1 MVYHVPN
8 STPLCAYVL
17 LIQWQPPHLYKIRN
31 HSRSSEK
38 RTKSIHF
45 QKDRQ
50 RPWKYHLEWSKYTSW
65 CRLYSLS
72 VLCDTFSLSLALD
85 LDKLYLI
92 KWKRPSG
99 ISEFNQENDGFIT
112 SIHVIHIS
120 KNAASNIIKM
130 MWTEMMELITR
141 LKMLFRSKTAIKIR
155 FARHNS
161 KIKVFQRI

>member
-1 MVYHVPN
+1 MVLYHVPN
-8 STPLCAYVL
+8 STPLCAYVP

-31 HSRSSEK
+31 HRRSSET

-50 RPWKYHLEWSKYTSW
+50 RPWKCHLQSPKYSWSKYTSW
-65 CRLYSLS
+65 CRWSLLFIILYVTPFHYLETSTIIALS
-72 VLCDTFSLSLALD
+72 NQKTYSE
-85 LDKLYLI
+85 
-92 KWKRPSG
+92 

-130 MWTEMMELITR
+130 MWTEMMELI
-141 LKMLFRSKTAIKIR
+141 KMAIR
-155 FARHNS
+155 
-161 KIKVFQRI
+161 Q

>member
-1 MVYHVPN
+1 MVLYHVPN
-8 STPLCAYVL
+8 STPLCAYVP

-31 HSRSSEK
+31 HRRSSET

-50 RPWKYHLEWSKYTSW
+50 RPRQYHLQWSKYTSW
-65 CRLYSLS
+65 CRFYSLS
-72 VLCDTFSLSLALD
+72 YMWHHFIILRVETSAIIALSNQ
-85 LDKLYLI
+85 KTY
-92 KWKRPSG
+92 SE

-130 MWTEMMELITR
+130 MWTEMMELI
-141 LKMLFRSKTAIKIR
+141 KMAIR
-155 FARHNS
+155 
-161 KIKVFQRI
+161 Q